1 MLTKAKDMC
10 YLKGFNEG
18 VMITG
23 AQNGVK
29 VKDAK
34 PVIRQLL
41 IDQNEAAMYYEP
53 EEMVVSRQGDEC
65 VVALCD

>member
-1 MLTKAKDMC
+1 MC

-18 VMITG
+18 VMLVGI
-23 AQNGVK
+23 QKDVK

-41 IDQNEAAMYYEP
+41 ID
-53 EEMVVSRQGDEC
+53 
-65 VVALCD
+65 